1 MIILKSEEEIEKL
14 RIANQI
20 LANVLKKL
28 EVMVEVGITTRELDR
43 TAEEM
48 ILAEGA
54 KPSYKGYRG
63 FPSALCASI
72 NHEVV
77 HGIPGDRALTNGD
90 IIKLDLGT
98 EVDGYYGDSA
108 MTVAVGE
115 VPDSTLKLMR
125 VTKEAL
131 YKGIEQMKK
140 GNRLSDISNAIQRHA
155 EGNGFSV
162 VTDFVGHGIGRAP
175 HEDPQVP
182 NYGPAG
188 QGPELK
194 PGMVFAVEP
203 MVNCGTHEVK
213 VLDDG
218 WTVVTKDE
226 QLSAHFEH
234 SVAITENGPDIL
246 SERKES

>member
-20 LANVLKKL
+20 LARALKKL
-28 EVMVEVGITTRELDR
+28 GNMVEAGVTTGDLDR

-48 ILAEGA
+48 IRADGA
-54 KPSYKGYRG
+54 KPSFKGYRG
-63 FPSALCASI
+63 FPGTLCTSI
-72 NHEVV
+72 NDEVV
-77 HGIPGDRALTNGD
+77 HGIPGDRALKNGD

-108 MTVAVGE
+108 MTIAVGD
-115 VPDSTLKLMR
+115 VPESTLKLMR
-125 VTKEAL
+125 VTEEAL
-131 YKGIEQMKK
+131 YKGIDQMHT

-155 EGNGFSV
+155 EGNGFTV

-194 PGMVFAVEP
+194 AGMVLALEP
-203 MVNCGTHEVK
+203 MVNCGTHEVE

-218 WTVVTKDE
+218 WTVITKDKE
-226 QLSAHFEH
+226 LSAHFEH
-234 SVAITENGPDIL
+234 SIAITENGPDIL
-246 SERKES
+246 SAREV